1 MSTWDP
7 RRSQSEVIFSVLKKQ
22 GQTSNQRSNKR
33 AGEETADTNPTGII
47 SQASTATI
55 TNEIVDKNR
64 NLLTAS
70 PASGQKHNTD
80 GLAIKLNWL
89 KENHERKDMSRI
101 KVFFPNTSKLTS
113 SERFGTHAWTNNSK
127 FQPWIYW

>member
-22 GQTSNQRSNKR
+22 GETSNQRSNKR

-47 SQASTATI
+47 SQASTVTI

-80 GLAIKLNWL
+80 GLAIKLN
-89 KENHERKDMSRI
+89 
-101 KVFFPNTSKLTS
+101 
-113 SERFGTHAWTNNSK
+113 
-127 FQPWIYW
+127 